1 MEAKTEN
8 CRICKKLQHQ
18 IRLDEAYGDKMLP
31 QEEGVMGEGQ
41 VNKQHKNV
49 HGGSAGWYADAL
61 ENPLRRGRDKPKRGR
76 RI

>member
-1 MEAKTEN
+1 
-8 CRICKKLQHQ
+8 
-18 IRLDEAYGDKMLP
+18 MLP
-31 QEEGVMGEGQ
+31 QGEGVMGEGQ